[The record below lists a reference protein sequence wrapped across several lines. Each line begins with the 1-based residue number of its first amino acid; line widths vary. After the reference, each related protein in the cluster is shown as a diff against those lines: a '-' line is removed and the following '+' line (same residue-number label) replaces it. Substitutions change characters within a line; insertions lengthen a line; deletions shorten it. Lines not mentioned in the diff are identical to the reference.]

1 MPTSDIYDFLVLSPI
16 VGGKMPDSPL
26 LRRPMKVAH
35 RIFEKKNV
43 LEKISSD
50 LATLVGRLS
59 DSITGLLAV
68 IPS

>member
-1 MPTSDIYDFLVLSPI
+1 
-16 VGGKMPDSPL
+16 
-26 LRRPMKVAH
+26 MKVAH